1 MRDKSYEFAKLSAE
15 LACEVKNEYFE
26 KTGKKIWVAGSIGP
40 TSKSASIPTGDI
52 PYERQISFD
61 ELKEAYSEQIQ
72 GLIDGGVDILLIET
86 IFDGINAKSAVVAC
100 EEVFE
105 KIGKTFPVMVSATV
119 NKQGKLLSGQ
129 SIESLV
135 VSLDRDFIISFG
147 LNCSFG
153 AKDLIPLI
161 KKLGKFTDKYI
172 SLYPNAGL
180 PNENGEYDETPE
192 KMSEDLKELVEE
204 NCINILGGCCGTH
217 FAHISAISKLVKD
230 KKPRVAKVS
239 NKKPYFIS
247 GNDIY
252 NFENRFSVIGERNNV
267 AGSKIF
273 KNLIEQKNYVKALE
287 IARSQIKNGANIIDI
302 NMDDGLLNSS
312 KEMEKYLRVIQNDPL
327 VSKSPIMIDSSDF
340 KTIETAL
347 KNISGKP
354 IVNSISLKEGEEKF
368 IEKAKIIKKYGI
380 MIDSSDFKTIET
392 ALKNI
397 SGKPIVNSISLKEG
411 EEKFIEKAKII
422 KKYGAIVVVM
432 AFDEQGQGVSF
443 ERKIEIWNSI
453 SLKEGEEKFIEKAKI
468 IKKYGAIVVVMAF
481 DEQGQGVSFE
491 RKIEICNRSYKI
503 LKDLGFKNWEIIFDP
518 NILTIGTG
526 SENDKYNGINYLK
539 ACKWIKENLKCGVVG
554 GLSNLSFAFR
564 GNNPL
569 RASIHSI
576 FLDEGKTLG
585 MNFAIM
591 NPGEKSPE
599 LSSKDKQIIK
609 NLIDGKENSLD
620 EILSLSIKKS
630 ETTIKKSQS
639 NTVEDKI
646 QEALIFGGSTTF
658 YI

>member
-1 MRDKSYEFAKLSAE
+1 MEILKQLNKKILVLDGATGTAIQKYNLDDKFFLGKKGCNEILNITKSEVIKEIHLKYIEAGADIIETNSFNSNKISLSEYNLGDKSYEFAKLSSE
-15 LACEVKNEYFE
+15 LACEVKNKHFE

-86 IFDGINAKSAVVAC
+86 IFDGINAKSAVVVC
-100 EEVFE
+100 EEIFE
-105 KIGKTFPVMVSATV
+105 KIGKTFPVMISATV

-153 AKDLIPLI
+153 AKDLVPLI

-230 KKPRVAKVS
+230 KKPRIAKIS
-239 NKKPYFIS
+239 SKKPYFIS

-252 NFENRFSVIGERNNV
+252 NFENRFSIIGERNNV

-302 NMDDGLLNSS
+302 
-312 KEMEKYLRVIQNDPL
+312 IWTT
-327 VSKSPIMIDSSDF
+327 DF
-340 KTIETAL
+340 
-347 KNISGKP
+347 
-354 IVNSISLKEGEEKF
+354 
-368 IEKAKIIKKYGI
+368 
-380 MIDSSDFKTIET
+380 
-392 ALKNI
+392 
-397 SGKPIVNSISLKEG
+397 
-411 EEKFIEKAKII
+411 
-422 KKYGAIVVVM
+422 
-432 AFDEQGQGVSF
+432 
-443 ERKIEIWNSI
+443 
-453 SLKEGEEKFIEKAKI
+453 
-468 IKKYGAIVVVMAF
+468 
-481 DEQGQGVSFE
+481 
-491 RKIEICNRSYKI
+491 
-503 LKDLGFKNWEIIFDP
+503 
-518 NILTIGTG
+518 
-526 SENDKYNGINYLK
+526 
-539 ACKWIKENLKCGVVG
+539 
-554 GLSNLSFAFR
+554 
-564 GNNPL
+564 
-569 RASIHSI
+569 
-576 FLDEGKTLG
+576 
-585 MNFAIM
+585 
-591 NPGEKSPE
+591 
-599 LSSKDKQIIK
+599 
-609 NLIDGKENSLD
+609 
-620 EILSLSIKKS
+620 
-630 ETTIKKSQS
+630 
-639 NTVEDKI
+639 
-646 QEALIFGGSTTF
+646 
-658 YI
+658 